1 MLLGFVLA
9 VEFEQKYVNFTN
21 TRSALRSILRVVGG
35 ITVFFGLS
43 ALTKMPFSADFLNS
57 VEMSAL
63 LIRMVR
69 YTLVV
74 FVVIGVYP
82 MLFKY
87 TNKWF
92 EKPNEKPNT

>member
-1 MLLGFVLA
+1 MGFLLA
-9 VEFEQKYVNFTN
+9 IEFEQKYVNFEN
-21 TRSALRSILRVVGG
+21 TRIALRSVLRLVGG
-35 ITVFFGLS
+35 IAVFFGLNT
-43 ALTKMPFSADFLNS
+43 LIKMPFSADFPNS
-57 VEMSAL
+57 GMMSAL

-92 EKPNEKPNT
+92 EKPNS